1 MQVQAYDRGFG
12 WKSLVGLTLAL
23 AVTTAARAQSA
34 PRERISIDQDWRFT
48 KGDPADAGGKL
59 SYATMRPW
67 MMASG
72 GQFAVDGGAAPA
84 ARPAGNVGE
93 DVAYT
98 RPDFGD
104 GAWRKL
110 DLPHDWGIEGPFAM
124 ELPGG
129 TGKLPYFGVGW
140 YRKTLE
146 IPAGD
151 AGKQVYLDIDGAMSY
166 ANVWCNGQ
174 YAGGWP
180 YGYSS
185 FRVDLTPYVR
195 PGGANTIAIRLDN
208 PNGSSRWYPGGGI
221 YRNVWLVK
229 TSPVH
234 VAQYGTYLTTPG
246 ATAASA
252 PIDLKVSVGNE
263 SKAEANVRVRTEIF
277 ELGRDDRRGA
287 TAAATLPPVSLKVA
301 AGTIGTVATTG
312 AVANPKLWSPKAPNR
327 YVAVT
332 TVEQDGRAVD
342 SYETPFGV
350 RTLTFDPMKGL
361 LVNGEHVR
369 LNGVCLHSDLGA
381 LGMAVNTRALAR
393 QIEILQEMGGNAIRT
408 SHNFP
413 SPDLLELCD
422 KMGMMVIDEAF
433 DCWQG
438 GKTQNGYHQ
447 LFADW
452 SEKDLRAN
460 TRRDRNHPSVI
471 MWSTGNE
478 VGELGSRDG
487 HLVSARLARIVKEE
501 DPTRPVTVGSHTNS
515 AGYNEF
521 VKTVDA
527 WGWNYLRPQATNFD
541 MYKTFRAANPDK
553 FVFSS
558 EAASTLSSRGYYL
571 FPFTSEKGSGFSP
584 ADQQMSS
591 YDLYAP
597 GWATPPDWEW
607 HAQDH
612 AGFVVGGEFVW
623 TGFDYLGEPTT
634 TGPGGGGPGTV
645 PLRGGRRGAPATG
658 PAPGPGAQA
667 DAPQDV
673 FVAAPPA
680 GPRGGAGAAPGGRRG
695 PGGGGAANPRR
706 SSYFG
711 IIDLA
716 GFPKDRFYLYQSRWR
731 PDMPMAHI
739 LPHWNWQER
748 VGQVTPVHV
757 YTSGDEGELFLNGK
771 SLGRRKK
778 GEKGMVN
785 LQTVQGGPPMW
796 RTDEYR
802 LMWDDVVYEP
812 GELKVVTYKGG
823 KEWATQT
830 MKTTGPAS
838 KLGLKPDRA
847 DIAADGKDLSFVTV
861 SVNDAADAMV
871 PRSMNLVRF
880 EISGPGEI
888 VAVDN
893 GDASSLEPFH
903 ASQMKAFNGLA
914 LVIVRAKPGQAGAIT
929 LRAAADGLQGAEVA
943 IRSK

>member
-1 MQVQAYDRGFG
+1 MQIRPFDRRFT

-23 AVTTAARAQSA
+23 TMTTALQAQNA
-34 PRERISIDQDWRFT
+34 PRQRISINQDWRFT
-48 KGDPADAGGKL
+48 KDDPADAAGKL

-72 GQFAVDGGAAPA
+72 RQFAVDADAARP
-84 ARPAGNVGE
+84 ARPAGNIGE
-93 DVAYT
+93 EVAYT

-104 GAWRKL
+104 SAWRQL

-124 ELPGG
+124 ELSGG

-146 IPAGD
+146 IPAAD

-180 YGYSS
+180 YGYTS
-185 FRVDLTPYVR
+185 FRVDLTPYIR
-195 PGGANTIAIRLDN
+195 PGAANSIAIRLDN

-234 VAQYGTYLTTPG
+234 VAQYGTYITTPG

-252 PIDLKVSVGNE
+252 PIDLKVSVSNE

-277 ELGRDDRRGA
+277 ELGRDDRRAA
-287 TAAATLPPVSLKVA
+287 TAATTIPPAALKIA
-301 AGTIGTVATTG
+301 AGTIETLATKGTITS
-312 AVANPKLWSPKAPNR
+312 PKLWSTKAPNR

-332 TVEQDGRAVD
+332 TIEQDGRVVD

-350 RTLTFDPMKGL
+350 RTLTFDPNKGL
-361 LVNGEHVR
+361 HVNGEYVR
-369 LNGVCLHSDLGA
+369 LNGVCMHADLGA
-381 LGMAVNTRALAR
+381 LGMAINTRALTR
-393 QIEILQEMGGNAIRT
+393 QIEILQDMGGNAIRT

-413 SPDLLELCD
+413 APELIELCD

-478 VGELGSRDG
+478 VGELGARDG
-487 HLVSARLARIVKEE
+487 HLVSARLSRIVREE

-527 WGWNYLRPQATNFD
+527 FGWNYLRPQATSFD

-553 FVFSS
+553 FVYSS

-571 FPFTSEKGSGFSP
+571 FPATAEKGSGFSP

-623 TGFDYLGEPTT
+623 TGFDYLGEPTV

-645 PLRGGRRGAPATG
+645 PAGGGRRGDPAGAATT
-658 PAPGPGAQA
+658 PGAQA
-667 DAPQDV
+667 DGPQNA
-673 FVAAPPA
+673 FAAPAPA
-680 GPRGGAGAAPGGRRG
+680 GQRGGAAPGGRRG
-695 PGGGGAANPRR
+695 GRGGGGAPNPRR

-731 PDMPMAHI
+731 PDLPMAHI
-739 LPHWNWQER
+739 LPHWNWPER
-748 VGQVTPVHV
+748 IGQVTPVHV

-771 SLGRRKK
+771 SLGRKKK

-785 LQTVQGGPPMW
+785 VQTVAGGPPQW
-796 RTDEYR
+796 RTDAYR

-823 KEWATQT
+823 REWATQT
-830 MKTTGPAS
+830 IKTTGPAS
-838 KLGLKPDRA
+838 RLGLKPDRA
-847 DIAADGKDLSFVTV
+847 EIAADGKDLSFVTV
-861 SVNDAADAMV
+861 SVNDESDAMV
-871 PRSMNLVRF
+871 PRSMNQVRF

-893 GDASSLEPFH
+893 GDPTSLEPFH
-903 ASQMKAFNGLA
+903 ATQRKAFNGLA
-914 LVIVRAKPGQAGAIT
+914 LVIVRAKPGQSGTIT
-929 LRAAADGLQGAEVA
+929 LRAAADGLRGAEVA
-943 IRSK
+943 ITSK